1 MTASTM
7 SDMPAPT
14 NTVNGFHPTLPTLPG
29 AAAPAQPPRAPDQA
43 ELDRKRHEAR
53 AARIKIMRT
62 EGPIVRWILRGI
74 YLLALITAGIGQ
86 ATGLMTKLHL
96 VLLLALIPVIATEA
110 LAVAFAAVAAYRRK
124 LGENAYLAFSLAVTF
139 SGFAVW
145 VNWYGHHDTQPFL
158 AYFFAM
164 FSAAGFVVFVI
175 ESAFARRDSLLLQ
188 NQIDDP
194 PPVYG
199 LWLQLT
205 QPRLVA
211 RAKELAVKNPG
222 LGRGGSLELARITI
236 AADAR
241 RKAMQRVIKADL
253 ARVLGADNANLMMSV
268 IDPDLLTDEIQ
279 SQSRLGELAGIYARR
294 IDPAQIEAAHAAE
307 AAKRRRSARVVRVA
321 TPDSGLAGGAT
332 GASQTSS
339 RTSTAQNGANRAS
352 SSTRKQPAKGATEP
366 KQKRPAAVL
375 LQQYDD
381 LTTAEPALQEQAK
394 AERLGVSYARLG
406 QVLRDA
412 GRRQSTS

>member
-7 SDMPAPT
+7 AGMPAPT
-14 NTVNGFHPTLPTLPG
+14 STTLNGSHSATLPPLPG
-29 AAAPAQPPRAPDQA
+29 AAAPAQPPRALDQA
-43 ELDRKRHEAR
+43 ELDRKRAESR

-62 EGPIVRWILRGI
+62 EGPVVRWILRGI

-96 VLLLALIPVIATEA
+96 VLLFAIVPVVATEA

-124 LGENAYLAFSLAVTF
+124 LGENAYLSFSLAVTF

-175 ESAFARRDSLLLQ
+175 ETAFARRDNLWLQ
-188 NQIDDP
+188 NKIDDP

-199 LWLQLT
+199 VRLELT

-211 RAKELAVKNPG
+211 RAKELAVKYPG
-222 LGRGGSLELARITI
+222 LGRGGSLEAARVSI
-236 AADAR
+236 AADER
-241 RKAMQRVIKADL
+241 RKAMQRIIKADL
-253 ARVLGADNANLMMSV
+253 ARVLGADNANLMTSV
-268 IDPDLLTDEIQ
+268 IDPDQLADEIQ
-279 SQSRLGELAGIYARR
+279 AQAQLGDLAAIYARR

-307 AAKRRRSARVVRVA
+307 AAKRRRSNARIVRVA
-321 TPDSGLAGGAT
+321 TPDAAPST
-332 GASQTSS
+332 DPQTSTGS
-339 RTSTAQNGANRAS
+339 STAQNGTNRAAAS
-352 SSTRKQPAKGATEP
+352 RKQPGKGAAEQP
-366 KQKRPAAVL
+366 KERRPAAETL
-375 LQQYDD
+375 RLYDE
-381 LTTAEPALQEQAK
+381 LTAAEPHLKEKDK
-394 AERLGVSYARLG
+394 AARLEISYTRLG
-406 QVLRDA
+406 QILRDA
-412 GRRQSTS
+412 GRRESTT